1 MIETPLDEALRTG
14 RIIVIDGGTGTD
26 IQARG
31 VSMDG
36 ETWCAQANF
45 GAPDVVRDAHRGYI
59 DAGAEMVIANN
70 YPTSPLLFDHLG
82 RFDELLAID
91 ARAIELAREAVGDRP
106 IAVASS
112 FSVMRPAMPGSDD
125 SLPLHWSES
134 TARSLMERKAAGIKA
149 AGCDLIVMEMMR
161 DCDYSVW
168 ATEAALATGLPVWVG
183 IAVEPGPDGRL
194 HGDGRPE
201 FALDDIAA
209 ALAAL
214 DPAVI
219 SIMHTLPNHIADA
232 LKIVRRHWAGPLG
245 AYPESGFFAMPDW
258 QFVDTMTP
266 AELVAFAR
274 EWVALG
280 ATVLGGCC
288 GTGPGHVAAL
298 HAEWGSA
305 A

>member
-1 MIETPLDEALRTG
+1 MSYTRLDQALHGG
-14 RIIVIDGGTGTD
+14 RMIVIDGGTGTD

-45 GAPDVVRDAHRGYI
+45 DAPDVVRDVHRAYI
-59 DAGAEMVIANN
+59 DAGAQMVIANN

-82 RFDELLAID
+82 RFDEMLAID
-91 ARAIELAREAVGDRP
+91 TRAVELAREAAGVLP
-106 IAVASS
+106 VAVASS
-112 FSVMRPAMPGSDD
+112 FSVMRPARPGSND

-134 TARSLMERKAAGIKA
+134 AARSLMERKAAGLKA
-149 AGCDLIVMEMMR
+149 SGCDLIVMEMMR

-183 IAVEPGPDGRL
+183 IAAEPGPDGRL

-201 FALDDIAA
+201 FGLDEIVA
-209 ALAAL
+209 ALGAL
-214 DPAVI
+214 GPAVI
-219 SIMHTLPNHIADA
+219 SIMHTLPNHTAEA
-232 LKIVRRHWAGPLG
+232 LRLVRDQWDGPMG
-245 AYPESGFFAMPDW
+245 AYPESGYFAMPDW
-258 QFVDTMTP
+258 QFVDTITP
-266 AELVAFAR
+266 AELVTWAR
-274 EWVALG
+274 EWVELG

-288 GTGPGHVAAL
+288 GTGPEHVAAL
-298 HAEWGSA
+298 HAEWGNA

>member
-1 MIETPLDEALRTG
+1 MTYTRLDEALRAG
-14 RIIVIDGGTGTD
+14 RMIVIDGGTGTD

-45 GAPDVVRDAHRGYI
+45 GAPDVVRDVHRDYI
-59 DAGAEMVIANN
+59 DAGAQMVIANN

-82 RFDELLAID
+82 RFDEMLAID
-91 ARAIELAREAVGDRP
+91 ARAVQLAREAVGDRP

-134 TARSLMERKAAGIKA
+134 AARSLMEHKAAGIKA
-149 AGCDLIVMEMMR
+149 SGCDLIVMEMMR

-168 ATEAALATGLPVWVG
+168 ATEAALSTGLPVWVG
-183 IAVEPGPDGRL
+183 IAAERGPDGCL
-194 HGDGRPE
+194 HGNGRPE
-201 FALDDIAA
+201 FGLDEIVA

-214 DPAVI
+214 TPAVI
-219 SIMHTLPNHIADA
+219 SIMHTLANHTAEA
-232 LKIVRRHWAGPLG
+232 LRLVRDHWDGPMG

-266 AELVAFAR
+266 AELVTLAR
-274 EWVALG
+274 EWVELG

-298 HAEWGSA
+298 HAEWA
-305 A
+305 DVA